1 MQAPDF
7 SVDGARVLVTGAS
20 QGIGRSIAETFA
32 AAGADV
38 TICSR
43 SMDRVGPVA
52 EEIEAAAVPGGAIA
66 FECDVRERDDVEA
79 FFADAA
85 EALGGLDVVV
95 NNAGGEFV
103 ANFEDIS
110 EGGWEAVTD
119 LNLGGT
125 YRCCQ
130 VAGEHLRESEGGE
143 GGVILN
149 MASVN
154 GQHAAPGESHYGAA
168 KAAIIRLT
176 ETLATE
182 WDDDGVRVNCIAPG
196 LIQTPGVAETLG
208 IDESDMP
215 DRERTARRIGYPEEI
230 ADLAVFLASP
240 AASFVD
246 GETYT
251 AKGVPRPGNSMSH
264 DLGLDR

>member
-1 MQAPDF
+1 MDAPNVE
-7 SVDGARVLVTGAS
+7 VDDARVLITGGS
-20 QGIGRSIAETFA
+20 RGIGRAIAETFA

-38 TICSR
+38 AICSR

-52 EEIEAAAVPGGAIA
+52 DTITEADVPGRA
-66 FECDVRERDDVEA
+66 FAAECDVRERDDVEA
-79 FFADAA
+79 FFAAA
-85 EALGGLDVVV
+85 SEELGGLDTVI

-130 VAGEHLRESEGGE
+130 VAGEYLRDDDRGT
-143 GGVILN
+143 IIN
-149 MASVN
+149 IASVN

-168 KAAIIRLT
+168 KAGIIRLT

-182 WDDDGVRVNCIAPG
+182 WATDGVRVNCIAPG
-196 LIQTPGVAETLG
+196 LIQTPGVADTLG
-208 IDESDMP
+208 IDESEMP
-215 DRERTARRIGYPEEI
+215 PRETVYRRIGYPEEI

-240 AASFVD
+240 AASFIT

-251 AKGVPRPGNSMSH
+251 AKGVPRPGNSMSN
-264 DLGLDR
+264 DLGLE

>member
-7 SVDGARVLVTGAS
+7 SVDGARALVTGAS
-20 QGIGRSIAETFA
+20 RGIGRAIAETFA

-38 TICSR
+38 AVCSR

-52 EEIEAAAVPGGAIA
+52 EAINGADVPGRA
-66 FECDVRERDDVEA
+66 FATECDVRDREDVAA
-79 FFADAA
+79 FFAAAA
-85 EALGGLDVVV
+85 EEFGGLDVVV

-103 ANFEDIS
+103 ARFEEIS

-125 YRCCQ
+125 YRCSQ
-130 VAGEHLRESEGGE
+130 VAGEYLRESESGD
-143 GGVILN
+143 GGVIIN

-154 GQHAAPGESHYGAA
+154 GQHSAPGESHYGAA
-168 KAAIIRLT
+168 KAGIIRLS

-182 WDDDGVRVNCIAPG
+182 WAEDGVRVNCIAPG
-196 LIQTPGVAETLG
+196 LVQTPGVAETLG
-208 IDESDMP
+208 IDESDIP
-215 DRERTARRIGYPEEI
+215 GRGETFRRIGYPEEI
-230 ADLAVFLASP
+230 ADLTAFLASP
-240 AASFVD
+240 AASFIT

-251 AKGVPRPGNSMSH
+251 AKGVPRPGNSMSN
-264 DLGLDR
+264 DLGLK

>member
-7 SVDGARVLVTGAS
+7 SVAGANVLVTGAS
-20 QGIGRSIAETFA
+20 QGIGQAIAETFA

-38 TICSR
+38 AICSR

-52 EEIEAAAVPGGAIA
+52 DGINEGDGGRAVAY
-66 FECDVRERDDVEA
+66 ECDVREREDVEA
-79 FFADAA
+79 FFAAA
-85 EALGGLDVVV
+85 ADDLGGLDVVV

-103 ANFEDIS
+103 AAFEDIS
-110 EGGWEAVTD
+110 EGGWDAVTD

-130 VAGEHLRESEGGE
+130 VAGEYLRESEGGD
-143 GGVILN
+143 GGTILN

-182 WDDDGVRVNCIAPG
+182 WDSDGVRVNCIAPG
-196 LIQTPGVAETLG
+196 LVQTPGVAETLG

-215 DRERTARRIGYPEEI
+215 PREKTSRRIGHPEEI

-264 DLGLDR
+264 DLGLER

>member
-1 MQAPDF
+1 MEPPEF
-7 SVDGARVLVTGAS
+7 SVAGTNALVTGAS
-20 QGIGRSIAETFA
+20 QGIGQAIAERFD

-38 TICSR
+38 AICSR
-43 SMDRVGPVA
+43 SMDRIGPVA
-52 EEIEAAAVPGGAIA
+52 DDITAADVPGDAVA
-66 FECDVRERDDVEA
+66 YECDVREREAVES

-85 EALGGLDVVV
+85 ADLGGLNTVV

-130 VAGEHLRESEGGE
+130 VAGEHLREPDNKGGSI
-143 GGVILN
+143 VN

-154 GQHAAPGESHYGAA
+154 GQHPAPGESHYGAA

-182 WDDDGVRVNCIAPG
+182 WADDGCRVNCIAPG

-208 IDESDMP
+208 IDESQIP
-215 DRERTARRIGYPEEI
+215 DREEPYRRIGYPEEI

-240 AASFVD
+240 AASFVN

-264 DLGLDR
+264 DLGLE

>member
-1 MQAPDF
+1 MEAPDF
-7 SVDGARVLVTGAS
+7 SVTDERVLVTGAS
-20 QGIGRSIAETFA
+20 RGIGRSIAERFA

-38 TICSR
+38 AVCSR
-43 SMDRVGPVA
+43 SMDRIGPVA
-52 EEIEAAAVPGGAIA
+52 NSINEADVPGEALA
-66 FECDVRERDDVEA
+66 AECDVREREDVEA
-79 FFADAA
+79 FFTAA
-85 EALGGLDVVV
+85 VDEFGGLDVVV

-103 ANFEDIS
+103 ADFEEIS

-125 YRCCQ
+125 YRCSQ
-130 VAGEHLRESEGGE
+130 VAGEYLRQPAGDGGT
-143 GGVILN
+143 ILN

-168 KAAIIRLT
+168 KAGIIRLT

-182 WDDDGVRVNCIAPG
+182 WADDGVRVNCIAPG

-208 IDESDMP
+208 IDESDIP
-215 DRERTARRIGYPEEI
+215 ARSETFRRIGYPTEI

-240 AASFVD
+240 GASFIT

-251 AKGVPRPGNSMSH
+251 AKGVPRPGNSMSN
-264 DLGLDR
+264 DLGLKE